1 MTNQP
6 NIRAISCRDLHRA
19 SLSGPVELIDVRTP
33 EEFGDVRAAIARNIP
48 LDTLDPPAV
57 MRVAHWPGRRA
68 ALFYLRSGARSEWA
82 CRMMTAAGYA
92 NVVNVE
98 GGTQGWLAAG
108 LPVTRG
114 G

>member
-1 MTNQP
+1 M
-6 NIRAISCRDLHRA
+6 
-19 SLSGPVELIDVRTP
+19 
-33 EEFGDVRAAIARNIP
+33 ARNIP
-48 LDTLDPPAV
+48 LDALDPPAL
-57 MRVAHWPGRRA
+57 MRARTSPGDEP
-68 ALFYLRSGARSEWA
+68 LYFICEVGARSEWA
-82 CRMMTAAGYA
+82 CRLMTAAGYA